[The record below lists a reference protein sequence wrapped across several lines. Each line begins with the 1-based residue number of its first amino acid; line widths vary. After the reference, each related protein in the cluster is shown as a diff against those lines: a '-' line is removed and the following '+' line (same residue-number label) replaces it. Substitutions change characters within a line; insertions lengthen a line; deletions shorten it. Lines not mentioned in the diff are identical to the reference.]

1 MHNHESQTP
10 DEENRDSKGGGTPD
24 GATVKKSEDG
34 RRQPPVFFRTCYYNR
49 KGCENMDAANLA
61 NLIGSVGFPIVIAG
75 YLIMRLD
82 QTLDKQSDVLTR
94 LAIMLDERLP
104 HVDIDLGRIQ
114 YTCKPVEHEQKK
126 DGGAA

>member
-1 MHNHESQTP
+1 M
-10 DEENRDSKGGGTPD
+10 
-24 GATVKKSEDG
+24 TVKKSEDG
-34 RRQPPVFFRTCYYNR
+34 RRKSPVFDSCYYNR
-49 KGCENMDAANLA
+49 KECENMDAAGIA
-61 NLIGSVGFPIVIAG
+61 NLVGSVGFPIVIAG

>member
-1 MHNHESQTP
+1 
-10 DEENRDSKGGGTPD
+10 
-24 GATVKKSEDG
+24 
-34 RRQPPVFFRTCYYNR
+34 
-49 KGCENMDAANLA
+49 MDAAGIA
-61 NLIGSVGFPIVIAG
+61 NLVGSVGFPIVIAG

-126 DGGAA
+126 DGGAE

>member
-1 MHNHESQTP
+1 M
-10 DEENRDSKGGGTPD
+10 
-24 GATVKKSEDG
+24 TVKKSEDG
-34 RRQPPVFFRTCYYNR
+34 RRKSPVFYSCYYNR
-49 KGCENMDAANLA
+49 KGCENMDAAGIA
-61 NLIGSVGFPIVIAG
+61 NLVGSVGFPIVIAG

-104 HVDIDLGRIQ
+104 EVDIDLGRMQ
-114 YTCKPVEHEQKK
+114 YTCKPMEHEQKK